1 MTFPE
6 LDAPTEFSP
15 DNFLGSFFRT
25 AKAVLFSPRVFYE
38 NMRTEGG
45 LRNPLIFLVCCV
57 LIHTLLI
64 GLLVKNQTIVFRNIT
79 LGIGM
84 PFLTAGI
91 FFLIITRLFKA
102 PGTYEAAFRVTAYAA
117 ALHLFSWIPIRWVL
131 VLVEFYRLYLFAIGL
146 GYAFSI
152 RVSRAALTVVITV
165 ITYAVLGS
173 ILGYILI
180 GSQAPT
186 PNP

>member
-1 MTFPE
+1 M
-6 LDAPTEFSP
+6 
-15 DNFLGSFFRT
+15 
-25 AKAVLFSPRVFYE
+25 
-38 NMRTEGG
+38 
-45 LRNPLIFLVCCV
+45 
-57 LIHTLLI
+57 
-64 GLLVKNQTIVFRNIT
+64 VFRNMV

-131 VLVEFYRLYLFAIGL
+131 VLVEFYRLYLFAVGL

-152 RVSRAALTVVITV
+152 RASRAWLAVVLTVI
-165 ITYAVLGS
+165 IYAVLGS
-173 ILGYILI
+173 ILGYILV
-180 GSQAPT
+180 GSQT
-186 PNP
+186 PSP